1 MIYFGKIKKKYKVVK
16 EQGLLWFL
24 KAIYRKIFSLF
35 LEAISLLCV
44 AVILALRPVK
54 KIKFVQLISFRIGHY
69 ALNTELMLCAMD
81 VGDIK
86 EKSKL
91 IFYTTPDMPICN
103 KQLHRMWK
111 RVIRIFP
118 FPKLISRIDLKLNI
132 FLKES
137 VIPITNGHMDIKYF
151 ENMNAGLDT
160 RAYLSRTSPH
170 LFFTKKEGRKGK
182 KLLND
187 MGIPEGAKFI
197 CIHGRDKQY
206 LKTHIPSNWDY
217 HNYRDVDIDNYKET
231 ALFLAD
237 KGYYVVRVGKYVEK
251 RFKVNHPRV
260 IDYAGS
266 NFRSDF
272 LDIYLAAK
280 CYFFVANSSGLDS
293 VPQLFR
299 KPVLVCNVATF
310 FEVQTWDPVKL
321 FLPKNLIH
329 SKTKRIISF
338 NETLRIFSSLLER
351 KKIHYQILQEN
362 DLEFVE
368 NSPKEILAA
377 VKEMLLLLEGKWEM
391 LDRDHELQSVF
402 WKNFPMNMKLDVNY
416 PKHGKV
422 DVKIS
427 PSFLRKYEALLE

>member
-81 VGDIK
+81 VGDIE

-91 IFYTTPDMPICN
+91 IFYTTPDMPIC
-103 KQLHRMWK
+103 K
-111 RVIRIFP
+111 
-118 FPKLISRIDLKLNI
+118 
-132 FLKES
+132 
-137 VIPITNGHMDIKYF
+137 
-151 ENMNAGLDT
+151 
-160 RAYLSRTSPH
+160 
-170 LFFTKKEGRKGK
+170 KKEEKKGK

-187 MGIPEGAKFI
+187 LGIPEGAKFI

-206 LKTHIPSNWDY
+206 LKTYIPSNWDY
-217 HNYRDVDIDNYKET
+217 HNYRDVDINNYKET
-231 ALFLAD
+231 ALFLAE

-251 RFKVNHPRV
+251 PFDVDHLNV